1 MLTVEMAKKLFTK
14 EAKDRLQQ
22 VVDRNK
28 PSINFSNKLNNDMLM
43 QALCRAVAQ
52 NTINV
57 SNLDEKTI
65 KLLNSSTNT
74 ISYPKLIN
82 ILDVIHITNDNIK
95 CHIEIK
101 DPKADKINPPVI
113 KEWFIHDKDDA
124 TFIQIFDFVVFHFK
138 ITPCMVRELMTQT
151 LKPTVVNNVAQF
163 VAKYQAATE
172 EERKSFVVSIRTITR
187 LVNMMGY
194 LIFAD
199 FVNDKR

>member
-28 PSINFSNKLNNDMLM
+28 PTINFSNKLNNDMLM
-43 QALCRAVAQ
+43 QALCRAVSQ
-52 NTINV
+52 NTINI

-74 ISYPKLIN
+74 ISYPKLLN
-82 ILDVIHITNDNIK
+82 ILDVIHMTNDNIK

-101 DPKADKINPPVI
+101 DPNKGSSVI
-113 KEWFIHDKDDA
+113 KEWFIHGKDDV
-124 TFIQIFDFVVFHFK
+124 TFIQIFDFVISYFE
-138 ITPCMVRELMTQT
+138 ITPYMVRELMTKT

-163 VAKYQAATE
+163 VAKYQAASK
-172 EERKSFVVSIRTITR
+172 EERESFVVSIRTITR
-187 LVNMMGY
+187 LVNMKGY
-194 LIFAD
+194 LIFAE
-199 FVNDKR
+199 FVNDKK

>member
-28 PSINFSNKLNNDMLM
+28 PTINFSNKLNNDMLM
-43 QALCRAVAQ
+43 QALCRAVSQ

-74 ISYPKLIN
+74 ISYPKLLN
-82 ILDVIHITNDNIK
+82 ILDVIHMTNDNIK

-101 DPKADKINPPVI
+101 DPNKGSAVI
-113 KEWFIHDKDDA
+113 KEWFIHDKDDV
-124 TFIQIFDFVVFHFK
+124 TFIQIFDFVISYFE
-138 ITPCMVRELMTQT
+138 ITPYMVRELMTKT

-163 VAKYQAATE
+163 VAKYQSASK
-172 EERKSFVVSIRTITR
+172 EERESFVVSIRTITR
-187 LVNMMGY
+187 LVNMKGY
-194 LIFAD
+194 LIFAE
-199 FVNDKR
+199 FVNDKK

>member
-28 PSINFSNKLNNDMLM
+28 PTINFSNKLNNDMLM
-43 QALCRAVAQ
+43 QALCRAVSQ
-52 NTINV
+52 NTINI

-74 ISYPKLIN
+74 ISYPKLLN
-82 ILDVIHITNDNIK
+82 ILDVIHMTNDNIK

-101 DPKADKINPPVI
+101 DPNKGSSVI
-113 KEWFIHDKDDA
+113 KEWFIHDKDDV
-124 TFIQIFDFVVFHFK
+124 TFIQIFDFVISYFE
-138 ITPCMVRELMTQT
+138 ITPYMVRELMTKT

-163 VAKYQAATE
+163 VAKYQASSK
-172 EERKSFVVSIRTITR
+172 EERESFVVSIRTITR
-187 LVNMMGY
+187 LVNMKGY
-194 LIFAD
+194 LIFAE
-199 FVNDKR
+199 FVNDKKWE

>member
-28 PSINFSNKLNNDMLM
+28 PTINFSNKLNNDMLM
-43 QALCRAVAQ
+43 QALCRAVSQ
-52 NTINV
+52 NTINI

-74 ISYPKLIN
+74 ISYPKLLN
-82 ILDVIHITNDNIK
+82 ILDVIHMTNDNIK

-101 DPKADKINPPVI
+101 DPNKGSAVI
-113 KEWFIHDKDDA
+113 KEWFIHDKDDV
-124 TFIQIFDFVVFHFK
+124 TFIQIFDFVISYFE
-138 ITPCMVRELMTQT
+138 ITPYMVRELMTKT

-163 VAKYQAATE
+163 VAKYQSASK
-172 EERKSFVVSIRTITR
+172 EERESFVVSIRTITR
-187 LVNMMGY
+187 LVNMKGY
-194 LIFAD
+194 LIFAE
-199 FVNDKR
+199 FVNDKK

>member
-28 PSINFSNKLNNDMLM
+28 PTINFSNKLNNDMLM
-43 QALCRAVAQ
+43 QALCRAVSQ
-52 NTINV
+52 NTINI

-74 ISYPKLIN
+74 ISYPKLLN
-82 ILDVIHITNDNIK
+82 ILDVIHMTNDNIK

-101 DPKADKINPPVI
+101 DPNKGSSVI
-113 KEWFIHDKDDA
+113 KEWFIHDKDDV
-124 TFIQIFDFVVFHFK
+124 TFIQIFDFVISYFE
-138 ITPCMVRELMTQT
+138 ITPYMVRELMTKT

-163 VAKYQAATE
+163 VAKYQAASK
-172 EERKSFVVSIRTITR
+172 EERESFVVSIRTITR
-187 LVNMMGY
+187 LVNMKGY
-194 LIFAD
+194 LIFAE
-199 FVNDKR
+199 FVNDKK

>member
-28 PSINFSNKLNNDMLM
+28 PTINFSNKLNNDMLM
-43 QALCRAVAQ
+43 QALCRAVSQ
-52 NTINV
+52 NTINI

-74 ISYPKLIN
+74 ISYPKLLN
-82 ILDVIHITNDNIK
+82 ILDVIHMTNDNIK

-101 DPKADKINPPVI
+101 DPNKGSVVI
-113 KEWFIHDKDDA
+113 KEWFIHDKDDV
-124 TFIQIFDFVVFHFK
+124 TFIQIFDFVISYFE
-138 ITPCMVRELMTQT
+138 ITPYMVRELMTKT

-163 VAKYQAATE
+163 VAKYQSASK
-172 EERKSFVVSIRTITR
+172 EERESFVVSIRTITR
-187 LVNMMGY
+187 LVNMKGY
-194 LIFAD
+194 LIFAE
-199 FVNDKR
+199 FVNDKK

>member
-28 PSINFSNKLNNDMLM
+28 PTINFSNKLNNDMLM
-43 QALCRAVAQ
+43 QALCRAVSQ

-74 ISYPKLIN
+74 ISYPKLLN
-82 ILDVIHITNDNIK
+82 ILDVIHMTNDNIK

-101 DPKADKINPPVI
+101 DPNKGSAVI
-113 KEWFIHDKDDA
+113 KEWFIHDKDDV
-124 TFIQIFDFVVFHFK
+124 TFIQIFDFVISYFE
-138 ITPCMVRELMTQT
+138 ITPYMVRELMTKT

-163 VAKYQAATE
+163 VAKYQAASK
-172 EERKSFVVSIRTITR
+172 EERESFVVSIRTITR
-187 LVNMMGY
+187 LVNMKGY
-194 LIFAD
+194 LIFAE
-199 FVNDKR
+199 FVNDKK